1 MVVIVTVSMPG
12 IFRIRFTRSQQSF
25 LTRGSPPVILMWRI
39 PSLAPQ
45 AATASIS
52 SRVRISLLGRDWI
65 PSGIQYLHRRLHRSV
80 MEILM

>member
-1 MVVIVTVSMPG
+1 MKKLFALCLVSLALLAG
-12 IFRIRFTRSQQSF
+12 C
-25 LTRGSPPVILMWRI
+25 G
-39 PSLAPQ
+39 APQ

-65 PSGIQYLHRRLHRSV
+65 PSGMQYLHRRLHRSV